1 MDILDLLVYL
11 LVLYIGVLF
20 PIAGWLWEYARPWA
34 KALWRDWR
42 EFRAQR
48 RIGGNSGRS
57 AGSPENKLNITN
69 GRRCENVRTN
79 EKRPSKRQL

>member
-48 RIGGNSGRS
+48 RKER
-57 AGSPENKLNITN
+57 
-69 GRRCENVRTN
+69 
-79 EKRPSKRQL
+79 KRQEVEREYQRKALNQKTVSQAPYFIYR

>member
-20 PIAGWLWEYARPWA
+20 PIAGWLWEYVRPWA

-42 EFRAQR
+42 KFRAQR
-48 RIGGNSGRS
+48 RIARKQAEHNQWKEMRKCTG
-57 AGSPENKLNITN
+57 K
-69 GRRCENVRTN
+69 
-79 EKRPSKRQL
+79 